1 MTRDKH
7 MNQTMPNLVKKT
19 WGAGQPGLKF
29 EDYLNAYCTC
39 ALRAKQMCVQKKGKD
54 EMERHEDGGT

>member
-1 MTRDKH
+1 

-29 EDYLNAYCTC
+29 EDYLNAYVRVKGQTNV
-39 ALRAKQMCVQKKGKD
+39 RAKKGKGG
-54 EMERHEDGGT
+54 DGET